1 MPKPPFVEF
10 APDPALEDAFRECTE
25 NFDVG
30 DPEEEWPHNILS
42 TKLVIYGSGRM
53 ARADEPIEHLVDPDE
68 LDLIRR
74 LAHDAGKVMTG
85 VKVGMGSELSH
96 PFHEFHSAA
105 NIDEKVP
112 EKIDASLIRARFG
125 GTIFPLAT
133 ITVEPFAESGVWWAE
148 VLDQCA
154 GQSRDLLPWRNLIQ
168 WFNTQPEFVDKA
180 FVRIGE
186 FRSLNNIEDDD
197 LPPGTTAPGC
207 VLPRLALGRTKAGSL
222 AGLCGYVV
230 QR

>member
-10 APDPALEDAFRECTE
+10 APDEILQEGLHECTE

-30 DPEEEWPHNILS
+30 DPAEEWPHNILS
-42 TKLVIYGSGRM
+42 NRLVIYGSGRI
-53 ARADEPIEHLVDPDE
+53 AREGEPIEHRVDPDE

-74 LAHDAGKVMTG
+74 LAHDCAKVMTG
-85 VKVGMGSELSH
+85 VDVGMGSELRT

-105 NIDEKVP
+105 NIGEAVP
-112 EKIDASLIRARFG
+112 EKIDEPLIRARFG

-133 ITVEPFAESGVWWAE
+133 ITVEPLAESGVWWSE
-148 VLDQCA
+148 VTAQCA
-154 GQSRDLLPWRNLIQ
+154 GHGRMLYPWRNLIH
-168 WFNTQPEFVDKA
+168 WFGTQPEFVDSA

-186 FRSLNNIEDDD
+186 FKRLNNLEDSQ
-197 LPPGTTAPGC
+197 LPAGTTAPGC
-207 VLPRLALGRTKAGSL
+207 VLPRLALGRTKSGSL